1 MSDYYFIQ
9 LEKFADVYRKD
20 SLTQSYSRS
29 NGSNQQQSSA
39 RVYINRAGVNF
50 HPDYGIG
57 AQAPSPCFEFRKRI
71 PPSFEKPLRVPAGA
85 PADDVANAREEISQ

>member
-1 MSDYYFIQ
+1 MTDDWWADNYFIQ

-29 NGSNQQQSSA
+29 NGSNQQQSSV

-57 AQAPSPCFEFRKRI
+57 AQALSPFF
-71 PPSFEKPLRVPAGA
+71 
-85 PADDVANAREEISQ
+85 